1 MPSVSV
7 LNFFIL
13 YLFSHQKKVVP
24 TFLKLKIQV
33 MENKV
38 SIWKANLNTG
48 LILGLLG
55 IVWTLFLW
63 FIDQSLNQTLGY
75 VFFIVIIAGLVL
87 GIRSYRDKYKNGFI
101 TYGHSLGAGVI
112 IMLYYSIITAAFTF
126 ILYSYIDPGLTDKML
141 AMTEIKMLEKG
152 VPESMIEQSLK
163 MSAKF
168 MAPWLM
174 AISGIFGGV
183 LMGTVLSLIVSIFT
197 RKEGNPLIDD
207 AIEE

>member
-1 MPSVSV
+1 MH
-7 LNFFIL
+7 FFIL
-13 YLFSHQKKVVP
+13 YLFSHLKKVVP
-24 TFLKLKIQV
+24 TLLNLKIQV

-63 FIDQSLNQTLGY
+63 FIDQTLNQALGY

-141 AMTEIKMLEKG
+141 AMTEMKMLEKG
-152 VPESMIEQSLK
+152 LPESMIEQSLK

-183 LMGTVLSLIVSIFT
+183 LMGTILSLIVSIFT

-207 AIEE
+207 SIEE

>member
-1 MPSVSV
+1 MENNVSV
-7 LNFFIL
+7 
-13 YLFSHQKKVVP
+13 
-24 TFLKLKIQV
+24 
-33 MENKV
+33 
-38 SIWKANLNTG
+38 WKANLNTG

-63 FIDQSLNQTLGY
+63 FIDQSLNQGLGY
-75 VFFIVIIAGLVL
+75 VFFIVLIAGLYL
-87 GIRSYRDKYKNGFI
+87 GIKSYRDKYKNGFI

-112 IMLYYSIITAAFTF
+112 IMLYYSIIAALFTF

-141 AMTEIKMLEKG
+141 AMTESKMLDKG
-152 VPESMIEQSLK
+152 VPESMIEQSMK

-168 MAPWLM
+168 MAPWVM
-174 AISGIFGGV
+174 AITGVVGGV
-183 LMGTVLSLIVSIFT
+183 FMGTILSLIVSIFT